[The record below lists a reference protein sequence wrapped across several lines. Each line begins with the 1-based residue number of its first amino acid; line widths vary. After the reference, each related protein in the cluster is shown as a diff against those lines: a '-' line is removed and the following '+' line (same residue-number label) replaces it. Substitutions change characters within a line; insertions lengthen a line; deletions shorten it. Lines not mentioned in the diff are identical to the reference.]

1 MLEQPVIINVTQ
13 KNFSK
18 NFIKFFSAKY
28 RKFFQ
33 SGFFPRKNIKNF
45 IKENILRLGLLSIRT
60 FLILMLESSFFFEK
74 I

>member
-1 MLEQPVIINVTQ
+1 MLEQPVNN
-13 KNFSK
+13 KCGSGK